1 MAFQQFMLIFYLT
14 TFLLYLSPS
23 TLYGVPPIPI
33 FLLRYLYCAILL
45 SIAPTPNPLLAM
57 VLFSFPGFCSYDIFT
72 PEDVAFGAS
81 NKRYQVTFREPLF
94 SKHYD
99 KHALAEDDLI
109 VMHLEIFCLKQIPS
123 HAMENKVPSVINMS
137 SAPTYVQ

>member
-1 MAFQQFMLIFYLT
+1 MRNIAFQQFMLIFYLT

-45 SIAPTPNPLLAM
+45 SIAPTPNPILAM
-57 VLFSFPGFCSYDIFT
+57 VPFSFSVFCSYHVIT
-72 PEDVAFGAS
+72 PEHVSFGAS
-81 NKRYQVTFREPLF
+81 NKMKHVVLKESPF

-99 KHALAEDDLI
+99 KHELVEDFEFKTDS
-109 VMHLEIFCLKQIPS
+109 FPCNRKQS
-123 HAMENKVPSVINMS
+123 LQCYHTS
-137 SAPTYVQ
+137 SALTHVL